1 MKTVNIWQRLN
12 TAFWL
17 LILLLLA
24 GVGLALW
31 VAKARSEGVQRSDQ
45 LGAANDRIAYKMV
58 LVSDTV
64 RGLLLDP
71 KNAAEKGRKDEGEKD
86 LGQQLNFIQST
97 FTKYPD
103 LMRSVTNL
111 REFTSPKVRQV
122 PRPGRPDLLE
132 SPAVKASERDPGFI
146 A

>member
-71 KNAAEKGRKDEGEKD
+71 KNEAEKGRKDEAERD
-86 LGQQLNFIQST
+86 LGKQLNFIQST
-97 FTKYPD
+97 FRKY
-103 LMRSVTNL
+103 RSEEHTSELQSL
-111 REFTSPKVRQV
+111 RHLVCR
-122 PRPGRPDLLE
+122 LL
-132 SPAVKASERDPGFI
+132 
-146 A
+146 